1 MPWRKGTSGNPRGNP
16 GKDKLLRTALLME
29 LKSKGE
35 DMPELR
41 KIARRV
47 IDCAVNAKENWSW
60 AVKEIADRLDGK
72 TSVTMTEEME
82 VRDARDL
89 SDDEL
94 LAIIARGRSATAE
107 EDDPAGSALTA

>member
-1 MPWRKGTSGNPRGNP
+1 MPWKKGTSGNPNGNP
-16 GKDKLLRTALLME
+16 GKDKLLRTALRME

-47 IDCAVNAKENWSW
+47 VDCAVKGKENWIW
-60 AVKEIADRLDGK
+60 AAKEIWDRLDGK
-72 TSVTMTEEME
+72 ATVSVTEDREIRPALE
-82 VRDARDL
+82 L

-94 LAIIARGRSATAE
+94 DAIIARGLARGYLE
-107 EDDPAGSALTA
+107 

>member
-1 MPWRKGTSGNPRGNP
+1 MPWKKGTSGNPNGNP
-16 GKDKLLRTALLME
+16 GKDKLLRTALRME

-47 IDCAVNAKENWSW
+47 VDCAVKGKENWIW
-60 AVKEIADRLDGK
+60 AAKEIWDRLD
-72 TSVTMTEEME
+72 VTEERE
-82 VRDARDL
+82 IRPALEL

-94 LAIIARGRSATAE
+94 DAIIARGLAKGYLE
-107 EDDPAGSALTA
+107 

>member
-1 MPWRKGTSGNPRGNP
+1 V
-16 GKDKLLRTALLME
+16 E

-47 IDCAVNAKENWSW
+47 INYALKGKENWSW
-60 AVKEIADRLDGK
+60 AAKEIWDRLDGK
-72 TSVTMTEEME
+72 ATVFVTEEKE
-82 VRDARDL
+82 VRDVRDL

-94 LAIIARGRSATAE
+94 NAIIVGGLTDDEFETLIARGQAAI
-107 EDDPAGSALTA
+107 P

>member
-29 LKSKGE
+29 LKSKGQ

-47 IDCAVNAKENWSW
+47 VDCGEGQG
-60 AVKEIADRLDGK
+60 ELDLGR
-72 TSVTMTEEME
+72 EG
-82 VRDARDL
+82 DL
-89 SDDEL
+89 GPS
-94 LAIIARGRSATAE
+94 
-107 EDDPAGSALTA
+107 